1 MAKSKGGGSKGGRT
15 SRPAYPRNK
24 PSTTGNKSGS
34 GRSNKASSKTSKR
47 K

>member
-34 GRSNKASSKTSKR
+34 GRSNKTSGKGSRR